1 MICKNC
7 NTLNSND
14 AKVCVNCGQKLG
26 SLAAPVKTEKKPS
39 VTQPA
44 TNRFASTPKQA
55 AAKTNPSGGG
65 AKKSHTGLLLVI
77 LILAIAGAGY
87 FLVNTDEG
95 KKYVDDLKENETF
108 GKYISM
114 VDSLIKPYLTEYV
127 PSMKAEEEARL
138 KAIEDKKSAEEEA
151 KKKKA
156 ALRKASEE
164 DTKPTIKRVKRN
176 MQYYRALKDNM
187 NMVLIPAGNVMIG
200 SDSESQNERPIH
212 EVYVKAFYI
221 DEHEVTNSQFRIFV
235 EETGYKLPKHILFDQ
250 FNGPNQPIVGASYQD
265 AEAYAKWAGKRLPTE
280 YEWEKAARGGLEG
293 LKYPY
298 TNDMD
303 PKIACYDLNP
313 VNDGPAD
320 VKSYEAND
328 FKLYDMDGNV
338 AEWTTSVAAPYP
350 GGRLI
355 KEYGSDYQVIR
366 GGSWKDIKSNLTVS
380 IRDFKGRN
388 WSGNNVG
395 FRCVMDY

>member
-1 MICKNC
+1 MICKKC

-14 AKVCVNCGQKLG
+14 AKVCVNCGQKLV
-26 SLAAPVKTEKKPS
+26 SAAAPIKPDKKS
-39 VTQPA
+39 AVQTSS
-44 TNRFASTPKQA
+44 NKFASAPKQA
-55 AAKTNPSGGG
+55 PKNSSSGGSG
-65 AKKSHTGLLLVI
+65 KKSHIGILLIFL
-77 LILAIAGAGY
+77 LIVIAGAGY
-87 FLVNTDEG
+87 ILVNTDEG
-95 KKYVDDLKENETF
+95 KKYIEDLKENETF
-108 GKYISM
+108 GQYISM
-114 VDSLIKPYLTEYV
+114 VDSLVKPYLAEYI
-127 PSMKAEEEARL
+127 PSMKAEQARVDSIARADSIAKAAEA
-138 KAIEDKKSAEEEA
+138 
-151 KKKKA
+151 KKKA
-156 ALRKASEE
+156 ALKRASEE
-164 DTKPTIKRVKRN
+164 ELKPTIKRVKRN
-176 MQYYRALKDNM
+176 MQYYTALKDNM
-187 NMVLIPAGNVMIG
+187 SMVLIPAGSVMIG
-200 SDSESQNERPIH
+200 SDTESDNEKPIH

-250 FNGPNQPIVGASYQD
+250 FNGPSQPIVGVSYQD

-320 VKSYEAND
+320 VKSYEPND
-328 FKLYDMDGNV
+328 YKLYDMDGNV

-350 GGRLI
+350 GGKLV
-355 KEYGSDYQVIR
+355 KDYGSDYQVIR
-366 GGSWKDIKSNLTVS
+366 GGSWKDIKSSLTVS
-380 IRDFKGRN
+380 VRDFKGKN